1 MDFFEKKSPPPPPKK
16 KVKFILFARFLH
28 KFYLWEEPV
37 SWDMDQNA
45 LDQSDWRILILNIS
59 LEQNDKIT
67 WFYVCW

>member
-1 MDFFEKKSPPPPPKK
+1 MDFFEKKSPPPPKK

-45 LDQSDWRILILNIS
+45 LDQS
-59 LEQNDKIT
+59 EQNDKIT

>member
-1 MDFFEKKSPPPPPKK
+1 MDFFEKKSPPPKK